1 MGGLSGIIENGE
13 GEPVNRLRVLEMIDK
28 PSLGGGQAI
37 LLTLARHLDQ
47 SRFDVSVC
55 AGSGGPLEDEIR
67 KLGLAFHPA
76 EFKKSPAA
84 GLGRDLARL
93 LSSEKIDILH
103 THGGIAGL
111 FGRRAAR
118 RAGTPVVVHTLHG
131 IHYLHYRN
139 PVLRRVFIGLE
150 RSMSRATSAVVCVS
164 EADLARARKFHL
176 APADRLH
183 LVRNGVAPVDPASD
197 LDRGRRIDDL
207 RLRLKLRAP
216 VIGTVARLHRQ
227 KGVEYFIQAA
237 PEILR
242 RNSGALFVVVGGGP
256 LEKRIRIKIERLG
269 LADHVILAGERSDAL
284 DLLSAFDIFVLP
296 SLWEGL
302 PLVLIEAAG
311 LGKPIIAT
319 DIEGSR
325 EIIRDGETGLLVPPA
340 DPDALAGAVRRLL
353 EAPALARRLAEKARS
368 EIPPAFGL
376 KRMVAET
383 ERLYLDLA
391 AVKGL

>member
-1 MGGLSGIIENGE
+1 
-13 GEPVNRLRVLEMIDK
+13 MIDK
-28 PSLGGGQAI
+28 PSLGGGQAV
-37 LLTLARHLDQ
+37 LLTLARNLDRT
-47 SRFDVSVC
+47 RFEVSVC
-55 AGSGGPLEDEIR
+55 AKSGGPLEDEVR
-67 KLGLAFHPA
+67 RLGLAFHPA
-76 EFKKSPAA
+76 EFKKKPST

-93 LSSEKIDILH
+93 LASEKIDILH

-118 RAGTPVVVHTLHG
+118 RARTPVVVHTIHG

-139 PVLRRVFIGLE
+139 PVLRKIFVGLE

-164 EADLARARKFHL
+164 EADLAQARKYRL
-176 APADRLH
+176 APDDRLR
-183 LVRNGVAPVDPASD
+183 LVRNGIAVVDPASD
-197 LDRGRRIDDL
+197 TDRGRRIGEL
-207 RLRLKLRAP
+207 CLRLKLRAP

-227 KGVEYFIQAA
+227 KGVEYFIKAA

-256 LEKRIRIKIERLG
+256 LEKRLRAKIERLG
-269 LADHVILAGERSDAL
+269 LADHFILAGERPDAL

-302 PLVLIEAAG
+302 PLALIEAAG

-319 DIEGSR
+319 DIDGSR

-340 DPDALAGAVRRLL
+340 DPVALAGAVRRLL
-353 EAPALARRLAEKARS
+353 EDAALARRLGEKARN

-391 AVKGL
+391 AAKGL

>member
-1 MGGLSGIIENGE
+1 M
-13 GEPVNRLRVLEMIDK
+13 NRLKVLEMIDK
-28 PSLGGGQAI
+28 PSLGGGQAV
-37 LLTLARHLDQ
+37 LLTLARHLDRT
-47 SRFDVSVC
+47 RFEVSVC
-55 AGSGGPLEDEIR
+55 AKSGGPLEDEVR

-76 EFKKSPAA
+76 EFKKKPST

-93 LSSEKIDILH
+93 LASEKIDILH

-118 RAGTPVVVHTLHG
+118 RARTPVVVHTIHG

-139 PVLRRVFIGLE
+139 PILRKIFIGLE
-150 RSMSRATSAVVCVS
+150 RSLSRATSAVVCVS
-164 EADLARARKFHL
+164 EADLAQARKYRL
-176 APADRLH
+176 APDDRLR
-183 LVRNGVAPVDPASD
+183 LVRNGVAVVDPSPD
-197 LDRGRRIDDL
+197 SDRGRRIGEL
-207 RLRLKLRAP
+207 CPRLKLRAP

-227 KGVEYFIQAA
+227 KGVEYFIKAS

-242 RNSGALFVVVGGGP
+242 RNSGALFVVVGSGP
-256 LEKRIRIKIERLG
+256 LEKRLRAKIDRLG
-269 LADHVILAGERSDAL
+269 LADHFILAGERPDAI

-319 DIEGSR
+319 DIDGSR

-340 DPDALAGAVRRLL
+340 DPAALAGAVRRLL
-353 EAPALARRLAEKARS
+353 EDAALARRLGEKARH
-368 EIPPAFGL
+368 EIPPAFDL

-391 AVKGL
+391 AAKGL

>member
-1 MGGLSGIIENGE
+1 
-13 GEPVNRLRVLEMIDK
+13 VNRLKVLEMIDK
-28 PSLGGGQAI
+28 PSLGGGQTV
-37 LLTLARHLDQ
+37 LLTLARYLDRT
-47 SRFDVSVC
+47 RFDVSVC
-55 AGSGGPLEDEIR
+55 AKSGGPLEDEIR

-76 EFKKSPAA
+76 EFRKKLTA

-103 THGGIAGL
+103 THGGVAGV

-118 RAGTPVVVHTLHG
+118 NAGTPVVVHTIHG

-139 PVLRRVFIGLE
+139 PVLRRIFIGLE
-150 RSMSRATSAVVCVS
+150 RSMSRTTSAVICVS
-164 EADLARARKFHL
+164 EADLAQARKFRL
-176 APADRLH
+176 APADRLR
-183 LVRNGVAPVDPASD
+183 LVRNGVASVDSASD
-197 LDRGRRIDDL
+197 LDRGRKIGGL
-207 RLRLKLRAP
+207 WLRLKLRAP

-227 KGVEYFIQAA
+227 KGIEYFIAA
-237 PEILR
+237 VPEILR

-256 LEKRIRIKIERLG
+256 LEKRIRAKIERLG
-269 LADHVILAGERSDAL
+269 LTDQVILAGERPDAL

-311 LGKPIIAT
+311 LGRPIIAT
-319 DIEGSR
+319 DIDGSR

-340 DPDALAGAVRRLL
+340 DPAALAGAVRRLL
-353 EAPALARRLAEKARS
+353 DDAALARRLAEKARN
-368 EIPPAFGL
+368 EIPPAFDL

-391 AVKGL
+391 AAKGL